1 MKKKQEFTFI
11 KNYSMNQIQLI
22 KVLTVIVLGIWL
34 GACNSSTQEYSPKPR
49 GFNRIDLPQHTYQ
62 TLPNEYPYSFEY
74 SKEAIIQIDTF
85 KNAEPHWI
93 IVYYPK
99 LNTRI
104 QFTYKKVNNDL
115 GSLQKMMGDA
125 AKLAFNHDKKAYSIT
140 DKLLITK
147 SGKKAVIFELEG
159 EVPSPYQ
166 FFVTDSTK
174 HYLRGAV
181 YLMTATENDSLKPI
195 IDYMKVDSRHILESL
210 KWQ

>member
-1 MKKKQEFTFI
+1 MDKALNIKALGFLLIGFVVLSCSKTNQDFT
-11 KNYSMNQIQLI
+11 
-22 KVLTVIVLGIWL
+22 
-34 GACNSSTQEYSPKPR
+34 PKPR
-49 GFNRIDLPQHTYQ
+49 GFNRLDLPPHEYQ
-62 TLPNEYPYSFEY
+62 SLPNEHPYSFEY
-74 SKEAIIQIDTF
+74 SKSAIVQLDTF

-93 IVYYPK
+93 VIFYPK

-104 QFTYKKVNNDL
+104 QFTYKPVKNDRAR
-115 GSLQKMMGDA
+115 LQNMMADA

-140 DKLLITK
+140 DKMLITK

-181 YLMTATENDSLKPI
+181 YLMTATENDSLKPV
-195 IDYMKVDSRHILESL
+195 IDYMKVDSRHILETL
-210 KWQ
+210 KWRN

>member
-1 MKKKQEFTFI
+1 M
-11 KNYSMNQIQLI
+11 Y
-22 KVLTVIVLGIWL
+22 KVLKIKALELLTLSFLIFG
-34 GACNSSTQEYSPKPR
+34 CSKSNQDFSPKPR
-49 GFNRIDLPQHTYQ
+49 GFNRLDLPAHEYQ
-62 TLPNEYPYSFEY
+62 LLPNKHPYSFEY
-74 SKEAIIQIDTF
+74 SKSAIVQLDTF

-93 IVYYPK
+93 VIFYPK

-104 QFTYKKVNNDL
+104 QFTYKPVKNDPAR
-115 GSLQKMMGDA
+115 LQNMMADA

-140 DKLLITK
+140 DKMLITK

-181 YLMTATENDSLKPI
+181 YLMTATENDSLKPV
-195 IDYMKVDSRHILESL
+195 IDYMKVDSRHILETL

>member
-1 MKKKQEFTFI
+1 MH
-11 KNYSMNQIQLI
+11 QIQVV
-22 KVLTVIVLGIWL
+22 KVLTAIILGVWL
-34 GACNSSTQEYSPKPR
+34 GSCKNSDQEYSPKPR
-49 GFNRIDLPQHTYQ
+49 GFNRIDLPQHQYQ
-62 TLPNEYPYSFEY
+62 SLPNEHPYSFEY
-74 SKEAIIQIDTF
+74 SKEAVIQLDTF
-85 KNAEPHWI
+85 KKAEPHWI

-115 GSLQKMMGDA
+115 GRLQNMMGDA

-140 DKLLITK
+140 DKILTTK
-147 SGKKAVIFELEG
+147 SGKRAVIFELEG

-195 IDYMKVDSRHILESL
+195 IDYMKVDSRHILETL

>member
-1 MKKKQEFTFI
+1 MI
-11 KNYSMNQIQLI
+11 KTHIVKALLI
-22 KVLTVIVLGIWL
+22 VFSSGLFW
-34 GACNSSTQEYSPKPR
+34 ACSSTVQEYLPKPR
-49 GFNRIDLPQHTYQ
+49 GFNRIDLPPHVYQ
-62 TLPNEYPYSFEY
+62 TLPNGHPYVFEF
-74 SKEAIIQIDTF
+74 SKQAIIQLDTF
-85 KNAEPHWI
+85 RNAEPHWI
-93 IVYYPK
+93 IVYYPT

-104 QFTYKKVNNDL
+104 QFTYKPVNNDRQR
-115 GSLQKMMGDA
+115 LQNIMGDA

-140 DKLLITK
+140 DKLLLTK

-166 FFVTDSTK
+166 FYVTDSTK

-195 IDYMKVDSRHILESL
+195 IEYMKVDSRHILETL

>member
-1 MKKKQEFTFI
+1 
-11 KNYSMNQIQLI
+11 MNQIKVV
-22 KVLTVIVLGIWL
+22 KVLSVIILSIWL
-34 GACNSSTQEYSPKPR
+34 GSCKSSIQDYTPKPR
-49 GFNRIDLPQHTYQ
+49 GFNRIDLPQHRYQ
-62 TLPNEYPYSFEY
+62 TLPKVYPYSFEY
-74 SKEAIIQIDTF
+74 SKEAIIQLDTF

-93 IVYYPK
+93 IIYYPK

>member
-1 MKKKQEFTFI
+1 
-11 KNYSMNQIQLI
+11 MNQIHVL
-22 KVLTVIVLGIWL
+22 KVLSVIVLGIWL
-34 GACNSSTQEYSPKPR
+34 GACNSSIQEYSPKPR

-74 SKEAIIQIDTF
+74 SKESIIQIDTF

-99 LNTRI
+99 FDTRI
-104 QFTYKKVNNDL
+104 QFTYKKVNHDL
-115 GSLQKMMGDA
+115 SRLQNMMGDA

-140 DKLLITK
+140 DKILLTK

-195 IDYMKVDSRHILESL
+195 IDYMKVDSKHILETL

>member
-1 MKKKQEFTFI
+1 MYQR
-11 KNYSMNQIQLI
+11 QLI
-22 KVLTVIVLGIWL
+22 RVLTVMFLGVWL
-34 GACNSSTQEYSPKPR
+34 GSCKNADQEYSPKPR
-49 GFNRIDLPQHTYQ
+49 GFNRIDLPQHLYQ
-62 TLPNEYPYSFEY
+62 NLPNQHPYSFEY
-74 SKEAIIQIDTF
+74 SKEAIIQLDTF
-85 KNAEPHWI
+85 RNAEPHWI

-99 LNTRI
+99 LNARI
-104 QFTYKKVNNDL
+104 QFTYKPVKNDL
-115 GSLQKMMGDA
+115 GRLQSMMGDA

-140 DKLLITK
+140 DKILTTK
-147 SGKKAVIFELEG
+147 SGKRAVIFELEG

-195 IDYMKVDSRHILESL
+195 IDYMKVDSRHILETL

>member
-1 MKKKQEFTFI
+1 MPKI
-11 KNYSMNQIQLI
+11 QIVKGL
-22 KVLTVIVLGIWL
+22 VIIALSVVLGS
-34 GACNSSTQEYSPKPR
+34 CNKSNQEYSPKPR
-49 GFNRIDLPQHTYQ
+49 GFNRIDLPQHAYQ
-62 TLPNEYPYSFEY
+62 TLPDKHPYSFEY
-74 SKEAIIQIDTF
+74 SKEAIIQLDTF

-104 QFTYKKVNNDL
+104 QFTYKPVNNDL
-115 GSLQKMMGDA
+115 GRLQNMMGDA

-140 DKLLITK
+140 DKILTTK
-147 SGKKAVIFELEG
+147 SGKRAVIFELEG

-195 IDYMKVDSRHILESL
+195 IDYMKVDSRHILETL
-210 KWQ
+210 RWK

>member
-1 MKKKQEFTFI
+1 MHQI
-11 KNYSMNQIQLI
+11 KVV
-22 KVLTVIVLGIWL
+22 KVLTLIILGTWL
-34 GACNSSTQEYSPKPR
+34 GACKSSNQEYSPKPR
-49 GFNRIDLPQHTYQ
+49 GFNRIDLPPHTYQ
-62 TLPNEYPYSFEY
+62 TLPNEHPYSFEY
-74 SKEAIIQIDTF
+74 SKEAIIQIDSF

-104 QFTYKKVNNDL
+104 QFTYKIVNNDL
-115 GSLQKMMGDA
+115 SRLQNMMGDA

-181 YLMTATENDSLKPI
+181 YLMTATKNDSLKPI
-195 IDYMKVDSRHILESL
+195 IDYMKIDSRHILESL

>member
-1 MKKKQEFTFI
+1 MRKKLIIKAFGLVLCGFGLMGCHSSNNEF
-11 KNYSMNQIQLI
+11 
-22 KVLTVIVLGIWL
+22 
-34 GACNSSTQEYSPKPR
+34 APKPR
-49 GFNRIDLPQHTYQ
+49 GFNRIDLPMHEYQ
-62 TLPNEYPYSFEY
+62 TLANEHPYSFEY
-74 SKEAIIQIDTF
+74 SKNAIIQKDTF

-93 IVYYPK
+93 IVFYPK
-99 LNTRI
+99 FNTRI
-104 QFTYKKVNNDL
+104 QFTYKPVNNDPNR
-115 GSLQKMMGDA
+115 LQKMMADA

-140 DKLLITK
+140 DKLLTTK
-147 SGKKAVIFELEG
+147 NGKKAVIFELEG

-195 IDYMKVDSRHILESL
+195 IDYMKVDSRHILETL

>member
-1 MKKKQEFTFI
+1 MIKTVIINTFI
-11 KNYSMNQIQLI
+11 ILITSFLILSCSKGNQD
-22 KVLTVIVLGIWL
+22 
-34 GACNSSTQEYSPKPR
+34 YSPKPR
-49 GFNRIDLPQHTYQ
+49 GFNRLDLPNQAYQ
-62 TLPNEYPYSFEY
+62 KLPNEHPYSFEY
-74 SKEAIIQIDTF
+74 SKSAIVQLDTF

-93 IVYYPK
+93 VIFYPK
-99 LNTRI
+99 LNARI
-104 QFTYKKVNNDL
+104 QFTYKPVKNDPAR
-115 GSLQKMMGDA
+115 LQGMMADA

-140 DKLLITK
+140 DKMLITK

-181 YLMTATENDSLKPI
+181 YLMTATENDSLRPV
-195 IDYMKVDSRHILESL
+195 IDYMKVDSRHILETL

>member
-1 MKKKQEFTFI
+1 MTQI
-11 KNYSMNQIQLI
+11 KVI
-22 KVLTVIVLGIWL
+22 KVLTLVILGILL
-34 GACNSSTQEYSPKPR
+34 GACKSSNKEYSPKPR
-49 GFNRIDLPQHTYQ
+49 GFNRIDLPQHSYQ
-62 TLPNEYPYSFEY
+62 TLPNEHPYSFEY
-74 SKEAIIQIDTF
+74 SKEAIIQLDSF

-195 IDYMKVDSRHILESL
+195 IDYMKVDSRHILETL

>member
-1 MKKKQEFTFI
+1 
-11 KNYSMNQIQLI
+11 MNQIKVV
-22 KVLTVIVLGIWL
+22 KVLSVIMLSIWL
-34 GACNSSTQEYSPKPR
+34 GSCKSSIQDYTPKPR
-49 GFNRIDLPQHTYQ
+49 GFNRIDLPQHSYQ
-62 TLPNEYPYSFEY
+62 TLPNVHPYSFEY
-74 SKEAIIQIDTF
+74 SKEAIIQLDTF

-93 IVYYPK
+93 IIYYPK

-115 GSLQKMMGDA
+115 GSLQKMIGDA

-147 SGKKAVIFELEG
+147 SGKKVVIFELEG

>member
-1 MKKKQEFTFI
+1 
-11 KNYSMNQIQLI
+11 MNQIHVL
-22 KVLTVIVLGIWL
+22 KVLSVIVLGIWL
-34 GACNSSTQEYSPKPR
+34 GACNSSIQEYSPKPR
-49 GFNRIDLPQHTYQ
+49 GFNRIDLPQHSYQ

-99 LNTRI
+99 FDTRI
-104 QFTYKKVNNDL
+104 QFTYKKVNHDL
-115 GSLQKMMGDA
+115 SRLQNMMGDA

-140 DKLLITK
+140 DKILLTK

-195 IDYMKVDSRHILESL
+195 IDYMKVDSKHILETL

>member
-1 MKKKQEFTFI
+1 MHQLQVVRILTI
-11 KNYSMNQIQLI
+11 MILGVWMGGCKN
-22 KVLTVIVLGIWL
+22 
-34 GACNSSTQEYSPKPR
+34 ADQEYSPKPR
-49 GFNRIDLPQHTYQ
+49 GFNRIDLPQHQYQ
-62 TLPNEYPYSFEY
+62 TLANEHPYSFEY
-74 SKEAIIQIDTF
+74 SKEAIIQLDTF
-85 KNAEPHWI
+85 RNAEPHWI

-104 QFTYKKVNNDL
+104 QFTYKPVKNDL
-115 GSLQKMMGDA
+115 GKLQNMMGDA

-140 DKLLITK
+140 DKILTTK
-147 SGKKAVIFELEG
+147 SGKRAVIFELEG

-195 IDYMKVDSRHILESL
+195 IDYMKVDSRHILETL

>member
-1 MKKKQEFTFI
+1 MH
-11 KNYSMNQIQLI
+11 QIQVV
-22 KVLTVIVLGIWL
+22 KVLTVIIFIVWL
-34 GACNSSTQEYSPKPR
+34 GSCTSSNQEYLPKPR
-49 GFNRIDLPQHTYQ
+49 GFNRIYLPQHSYQ
-62 TLPNEYPYSFEY
+62 TLPNEHPYSFEY
-74 SKEAIIQIDTF
+74 SKEAIIQLDTF

-93 IVYYPK
+93 IIYYPK

-115 GSLQKMMGDA
+115 GSLQKMIGDA

-147 SGKKAVIFELEG
+147 SGKKVVIFELEG